1 MRSSITSI
9 IIGLVIIAAVGF
21 GGYLIIKKF
30 RASADTESSGTTL
43 SADLNKD
50 GKVDALDLSVLTTA
64 MSEKSTDKKYDL
76 NKDGEVNSLDLNI
89 LINQYKK

>member
-9 IIGLVIIAAVGF
+9 IIGLVVIAVIGF
-21 GGYLIIKKF
+21 GGYFIIKKF

-50 GKVDALDLSVLTTA
+50 GKVDALDMNILTNA
-64 MSEKSTDKKYDL
+64 ISAKSTDKKYDL